1 MAKKT
6 DNDLEVL
13 APESVTWE
21 IGGESFQ
28 QSPATLDQLAD
39 IMDVIVDEVL
49 ASGKGELLDRLMDTA
64 TATAAATADGEG
76 DSPEKV
82 AKESISDRET
92 LTSFVRIIA
101 TLPRAMPRIT
111 AKILDGSEDFFRANL
126 RPKEAFGVLRTFI
139 TQNDVGSIIQDFF
152 GLFNEMKSSVVTK
165 TSDSD

>member
-1 MAKKT
+1 MATKKE
-6 DNDLEVL
+6 NDLKVL

-21 IGGESFQ
+21 IGGKTFQ
-28 QSPATLDQLAD
+28 QSPTTLDQLAD

-64 TATAAATADGEG
+64 TAAGEG
-76 DSPEKV
+76 DNPEKV

-92 LTSFVRIIA
+92 LTSFVRILA

-152 GLFNEMKSSVVTK
+152 GLFNEMKSSVATE